1 MSGNDAGRG
10 AIQATEQRIAEDI
23 AIYTQP
29 DGGRGGQ
36 RGSVEH
42 STAAAASDSK
52 AIDINASRQPAR

>member
-23 AIYTQP
+23 AINTQP

-36 RGSVEH
+36 RGQRRAQH
-42 STAAAASDSK
+42 SSGG
-52 AIDINASRQPAR
+52 